1 MLTHVLSLSNVHLT
15 VIPPVYKKYV
25 LLPLTQKGWG
35 LLVTFF
41 FDCGSFC
48 QAEVEHHFVA
58 DHLLVF
64 YVLDPMVYV
73 PNMLEEDVYEPV
85 GGLFDERVLQD

>member
-1 MLTHVLSLSNVHLT
+1 MHTHTFAHLLTHALNLSTVHLT
-15 VIPPVYKKYV
+15 VIPPSIKNK
-25 LLPLTQKGWG
+25 LLPFTQKGWG

-41 FDCGSFC
+41 FDCDSCC
-48 QAEVEHHFVA
+48 QAEVEHHFVV

-73 PNMLEEDVYEPV
+73 PNMLEEDVY
-85 GGLFDERVLQD
+85 